1 MSRLSLSMFGLL
13 AICLAITSVTGAR
26 ADEPEPAGVWVTERG
41 SDRLFLVLYADGRY
55 RMARARA
62 AARAPLAVQWDD
74 GTFAVGAGWVTLT
87 AQPAAC
93 KSRLEGHFQFR
104 FVGRYLRLE
113 GPQQAFT
120 FGRLPA
126 RQAPLAPTFRIGGV
140 RLLRGRPLRAL
151 QLLTYGASGPTSFS
165 VSRPYFGMPGP
176 ISSAPM
182 SSLPL
187 RGRPSMSSIT

>member
-1 MSRLSLSMFGLL
+1 MSRRHSRSRHATSAAGAWFIFGLL
-13 AICLAITSVTGAR
+13 AIWLATTFVTGAR

-126 RQAPLAPTFRIGGV
+126 RQAPLAPPAESAVFGCFEGDRFIPT
-140 RLLRGRPLRAL
+140 
-151 QLLTYGASGPTSFS
+151 ASMT
-165 VSRPYFGMPGP
+165 
-176 ISSAPM
+176 
-182 SSLPL
+182 
-187 RGRPSMSSIT
+187 PS

>member
-1 MSRLSLSMFGLL
+1 MSRRLSRSRHATSAAGAWFMFGLL

-120 FGRLPA
+120 FGRLPE
-126 RQAPLAPTFRIGGV
+126 RNAPLTASAGPAVFGCFEGDRFIPTAS
-140 RLLRGRPLRAL
+140 RA
-151 QLLTYGASGPTSFS
+151 AS
-165 VSRPYFGMPGP
+165 
-176 ISSAPM
+176 
-182 SSLPL
+182 
-187 RGRPSMSSIT
+187 